1 MVSVDVR
8 MGESIDQALR
18 RFNREVLKAGVIA
31 EIRKREFYISPSMN
45 RKLKKQEKARKAM
58 GVKRDRVFK

>member
-18 RFNREVLKAGVIA
+18 RFNREVLKAGVMA

-58 GVKRDRVFK
+58 GVKPDPAFQ